1 MDFTKKPMKFKFENR
16 PMLLLFVTPILF
28 SACGQNNYKMEKQIT
43 QDLTYNHDLD
53 NNDNFSPDDEWL
65 VYDTRT
71 EKGGIGGN
79 GKIEKIHVKTG
90 EKVVLYQLEQ
100 NQAYGPGVGAVSYS
114 HANNEVVF
122 IHGLLNCSEEKPYE
136 QWRRSGVIIKDD
148 KPGEPIFMDARD
160 ISFPYTVGALRGGTH
175 RHEYSGDGKWI
186 GYTYNDAIM
195 KKLEDST
202 GLTHNLRTIGVSKK
216 NHPISVPESQ
226 DGENFSGEWFSV
238 LVVKV
243 VPEPVPGSD
252 EISKAAGDSWVG
264 HLGYLKSDGATQRA
278 RAFIG
283 STISNNGEQVDEVY
297 IVDIPEDITIPG
309 DAALEGTETSL
320 PAPPKGTRQRR
331 LTYTANNKNPGC
343 EGIVR
348 SSYGG
353 SMLAYIAKDD
363 NNIKQIFTISPWGGE
378 AIQRTFH
385 DSDVQG
391 GIRWHPKDHRL
402 VYVWQ
407 NSLVGLKIEDGKSTI
422 LTKPSQ
428 NPPKNPVW
436 SHDGHKI
443 AYNRMVSKDGN
454 TPTMQIF
461 VIEL

>member
-1 MDFTKKPMKFKFENR
+1 MKFKFENR

-28 SACGQNNYKMEKQIT
+28 SACGQNNFKMEKQRT

-53 NNDNFSPDDEWL
+53 SNDNFSPDDEWL

-79 GKIEKIHVKTG
+79 GKIEKIHLKTG
-90 EKVVLYQLEQ
+90 EKVVLYELEQ

-122 IHGLLNCSEEKPYE
+122 IHGLMNCSEEKPYE

-160 ISFPYTVGALRGGTH
+160 ISPPFTVGALRGGTH
-175 RHEYSGDGKWI
+175 RHEYSGDGQWI
-186 GYTYNDAIM
+186 GFTYNDAIM

-202 GLTHNLRTIGVSKK
+202 GVTHNLRTIGVSK
-216 NHPISVPESQ
+216 NHQPVTVAESP
-226 DGENFSGEWFSV
+226 DGENFSGEWFSA

-243 VPEPVPGSD
+243 VPDPNPGSD

-264 HLGYLKSDGATQRA
+264 HSGYLKSDGGTQRA

-283 STISNNGEQVDEVY
+283 TTTNKEGEQVDEVY

-309 DAALEGTETSL
+309 DGALEGTETTM
-320 PAPPKGTRQRR
+320 PAPPKGTQQRR
-331 LTYTANNKNPGC
+331 LTYTTNNKYPGC

-353 SMLAYIAKDD
+353 SMLAYLAQDD
-363 NNIKQIFTISPWGGE
+363 HNIKQIFTISPWGGE
-378 AIQRTFH
+378 PVQRTFH

-391 GIRWHPKDHRL
+391 GVRWHPKEHRL
-402 VYVWQ
+402 IYVWQ
-407 NSLVGLKIEDGKSTI
+407 NSLMGLNIEGGKNTV
-422 LTKPSQ
+422 LTKPTQ

-436 SHDGHKI
+436 SHDGRKI
-443 AYNRMVSKDGN
+443 AYNRMVSNNGE

-461 VIEL
+461 VLEL

>member
-1 MDFTKKPMKFKFENR
+1 MDFTKKSITLKFENR
-16 PMLLLFVTPILF
+16 PMLLLFVTAILF
-28 SACGQNNYKMEKQIT
+28 SACGQDNYRMEKQIT

-53 NNDNFSPDDEWL
+53 SNDNFSPDDEWL

-79 GKIEKIHVKTG
+79 GKVEKIHLKTG
-90 EKVVLYQLEQ
+90 KKVVLYQLEQ
-100 NQAYGPGVGAVSYS
+100 NEAYGPGVGAVSYS

-160 ISFPYTVGALRGGTH
+160 ISYPFTAGALRGGTH
-175 RHEYSGDGKWI
+175 RHEYSGDGQWI
-186 GYTYNDAIM
+186 GFTYNDAIM

-202 GLTHNLRTIGVSKK
+202 GVTHNLRTIGVSKN
-216 NHPISVPESQ
+216 NHNVAVHESK
-226 DGENFSGEWFSV
+226 DGEDFSGNWFSA

-243 VPEPVPGSD
+243 VPDPLPGSD

-264 HLGYLKSDGATQRA
+264 HSGYLKSDGTTQRA

-283 STISNNGEQVDEVY
+283 TTTDKNGTPVDEVY

-309 DAALEGTETSL
+309 DGALEGTEFTM
-320 PAPPKGTRQRR
+320 PAPPKGATQRR
-331 LTYTANNKNPGC
+331 LTHTINNKNPGC

-348 SSYGG
+348 SSYEG

-363 NNIKQIFTISPWGGE
+363 HNIKQVFTISPWGEE

-385 DSDVQG
+385 TSDVQG
-391 GIRWHPKDHRL
+391 GIRWHPKEHHL

-407 NSLVGLKIEDGKSTI
+407 NSLVGLKIDDGKSTI

-428 NPPKNPVW
+428 NPPKNLVW
-436 SHDGHKI
+436 SHDGQKI
-443 AYNRMVSKDGN
+443 AYNRMVSNNDN
-454 TPTMQIF
+454 IQSLQIF
-461 VIEL
+461 IIEL

>member
-1 MDFTKKPMKFKFENR
+1 MDTKKILMNINIDSK
-16 PMLLLFVTPILF
+16 PMLLLFMTPMLF
-28 SACGQNNYKMEKQIT
+28 SACGQDNYKMERQIT
-43 QDLTYNHDLD
+43 QDLSYNHDLD

-71 EKGGIGGN
+71 ETGGIGAN
-79 GKIEKIHVKTG
+79 GKIEKVHVKTG
-90 EKVVLYQLEQ
+90 DKVVLYELQQ
-100 NQAYGPGVGAVSYS
+100 NKAYGPGVGAVSYS
-114 HANNEVVF
+114 HTNNEVVF
-122 IHGLLNCSEEKPYE
+122 IHGLLNCTPDKPYE
-136 QWRRSGVIIKDD
+136 QWRRTGVIIRDD
-148 KPGEPIFMDARD
+148 RPGQPIFMDARD
-160 ISFPYTVGALRGGTH
+160 ISFPFTVGALRGGTH
-175 RHEYSGDGKWI
+175 RHEFSGDGKWI

-202 GLTHNLRTIGVSKK
+202 GLTHNLRTIGVSTK
-216 NHPISVPESQ
+216 HQAVSVPESQ
-226 DGENFSGEWFSV
+226 NGENFSGEWFSA

-264 HLGYLKSDGATQRA
+264 HSGYLNSDGDTQRA

-283 STISNNGEQVDEVY
+283 TTTNNKGEQLDEVY
-297 IVDIPEDITIPG
+297 IVDIPEDISLPG

-320 PAPPKGTRQRR
+320 PAPPKGTHQRR
-331 LTYTANNKNPGC
+331 LTFTANKQYPGC

-348 SSYGG
+348 SSYDG
-353 SMLAYIAKDD
+353 SLLAYIAKDD
-363 NNIKQIFTISPWGGE
+363 HNVKQIFTISPLGGK
-378 AIQRTFH
+378 AVQRTFH

-391 GIRWHPKDHRL
+391 GVRWHPKQHRL

-407 NSLVGLKIEDGKSTI
+407 NSLVGLKMENGKSTI

-436 SHDGHKI
+436 SHNGKKI
-443 AYNRMVSKDGN
+443 AYNRMVSKNGN
-454 TPTMQIF
+454 TPTLQIF